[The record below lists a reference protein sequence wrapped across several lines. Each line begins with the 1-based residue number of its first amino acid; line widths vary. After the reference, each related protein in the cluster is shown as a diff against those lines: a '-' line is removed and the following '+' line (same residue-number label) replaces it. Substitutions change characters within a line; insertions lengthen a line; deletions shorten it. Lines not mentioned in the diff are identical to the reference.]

1 MGRNA
6 HVNDDAVPQDTA
18 AERAALDETDE
29 ALFQEVATML
39 DDLDP
44 MPADLV
50 ERVRFAL
57 ALDEV
62 YEEVARMTR
71 VADDALAVRTD
82 VVGTTRAD
90 TLTFSADRLTA
101 MVTISDARPGLRR
114 LDGWVSPAGARRVVV
129 RMQGWYDEVS
139 CDATGRFVVEALP
152 ASFVQLLFHPRADET
167 GGAVVTPLFKA

>member
-1 MGRNA
+1 M
-6 HVNDDAVPQDTA
+6 NDDTGLHGDARG
-18 AERAALDETDE
+18 RAPLDATDE
-29 ALFQEVATML
+29 GLLQEVAAML

-50 ERVRFAL
+50 GRVQFAL

-71 VADDALAVRTD
+71 VTDDALAVRTD

-90 TLTFSADRLTA
+90 TLTFSADRLSA
-101 MVTISDARPGLRR
+101 MVTVSDLGPGRRR
-114 LDGWVSPAGARRVVV
+114 LDGWVSPAGARRVAV
-129 RMQGWYDEVS
+129 RMQGWSDEVL
-139 CDATGRFVVEALP
+139 CDEAGRFVVEALP
-152 ASFVQLLFHPRADET
+152 ASFVQLVFHPRADES

>member
-1 MGRNA
+1 
-6 HVNDDAVPQDTA
+6 VNDDSLSWREAP
-18 AERAALDETDE
+18 ERAPLDATDE
-29 ALFQEVATML
+29 HLLQEVAVML

-50 ERVRFAL
+50 ERVQLAL

-90 TLTFSADRLTA
+90 TLTFSADRLTS
-101 MVTISDARPGLRR
+101 MVTVSDLGPGRCR
-114 LDGWVSPAGARRVVV
+114 IDGWVSPPGARRVTV
-129 RMQGWYDEVS
+129 RTQGWSDEVL
-139 CDATGRFVVEALP
+139 CDDTGRFVVEELP
-152 ASFVQLLFHPRADET
+152 ASFVQLVFHPRPDES

>member
-1 MGRNA
+1 M
-6 HVNDDAVPQDTA
+6 NDDPRPQDHA
-18 AERAALDETDE
+18 SERAPLDATDQAL
-29 ALFQEVATML
+29 LQEVATMV

-50 ERVRFAL
+50 ERVQFAL

-71 VADDALAVRTD
+71 VVDDALVVRTD

-90 TLTFSADRLTA
+90 TLTFSADRLSA
-101 MVTISDARPGLRR
+101 MVTVSVDRPGLRR
-114 LDGWVSPAGARRVVV
+114 IDGWVSPAGERTVVV
-129 RMQGWYDEVS
+129 RMQGWHDEVL
-139 CDATGRFVVEALP
+139 CDEAGRFVVEAMP
-152 ASFVQLLFHPRADET
+152 ASFVQLVFHPRPGEA